1 MIKCHV
7 QRRRRSRVWV
17 KASGSLDEL
26 VPEACVVIALV
37 YSAIH
42 KKNPEAAK
50 EFRNRIIGLL
60 LDPESPVWKEG

>member
-26 VPEACVVIALV
+26 VPEAGVVIALI
-37 YSAIH
+37 YSEIH

-50 EFRNRIIGLL
+50 EFRNRMIGLL
-60 LDPESPVWKEG
+60 LDPKSSVWEA